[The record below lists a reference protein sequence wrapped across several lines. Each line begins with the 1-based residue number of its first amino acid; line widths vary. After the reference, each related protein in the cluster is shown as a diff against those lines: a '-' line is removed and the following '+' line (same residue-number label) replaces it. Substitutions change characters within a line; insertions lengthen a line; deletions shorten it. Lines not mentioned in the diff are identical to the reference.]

1 MKRISEPKNVALFES
16 LKVMSQ
22 KECEA
27 RAEIMHDHYSGYV
40 EIEAL
45 AMLDMFKQH
54 VIPSVKVR
62 SGSGSGSGSGFG
74 LG

>member
-1 MKRISEPKNVALFES
+1 MKRISEPKNVALFEG

-27 RAEIMHDHYSGYV
+27 RAECMHDHYSGYV

-62 SGSGSGSGSGFG
+62 LGSGLG
-74 LG
+74 LRCA